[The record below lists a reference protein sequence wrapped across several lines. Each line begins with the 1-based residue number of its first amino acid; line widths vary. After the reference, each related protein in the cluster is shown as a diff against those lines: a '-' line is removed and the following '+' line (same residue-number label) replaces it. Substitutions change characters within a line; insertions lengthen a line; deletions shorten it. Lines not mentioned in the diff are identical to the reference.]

1 MSYFEKFHEYYE
13 IRAAQ
18 FESLDVAAK
27 MFEGDNEVQMWLY
40 LFAYA
45 AFGYEAK
52 QRFLTYSDDDI
63 QVLLS
68 GRVPLFVMENPY
80 EPNT

>member
-18 FESLDVAAK
+18 FESLKVAAE
-27 MFEGDNEVQMWLY
+27 MFEGENEVQMWLY

-52 QRFLTYSDDDI
+52 QRFNTYSDEDI
-63 QVLLS
+63 EVLLG
-68 GRVPLFVMENPY
+68 GRVPLFIVENPY
-80 EPNT
+80 ESND